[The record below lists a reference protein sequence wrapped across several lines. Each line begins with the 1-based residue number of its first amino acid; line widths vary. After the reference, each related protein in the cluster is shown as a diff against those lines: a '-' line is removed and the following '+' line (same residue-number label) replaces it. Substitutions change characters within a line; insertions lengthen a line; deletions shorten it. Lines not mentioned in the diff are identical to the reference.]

1 MTTSS
6 TWTGTARTATVWL
19 LFPTDWKATAGALC
33 VGPGPGSDGG
43 WLGCAGLEL
52 PLLRRRDEP
61 SAAVLPQRCYGR
73 PGNRDQPR
81 PGQKLPEPVPEW
93 FQYGRQPDAPVS
105 WPAG

>member
-6 TWTGTARTATVWL
+6 TWTVPPGQQPSGYYFPRTGRPQPA
-19 LFPTDWKATAGALC
+19 PLC